1 MYADAR
7 SIWRVNSASP
17 NALLTG
23 SWVRVPAG
31 SPLQGRGQ
39 MTGGHAVGVIALGG
53 TVSIFAINP
62 LCREVS
68 RDHAFR
74 AAMKVDPVEALNC

>member
-1 MYADAR
+1 
-7 SIWRVNSASP
+7 
-17 NALLTG
+17 
-23 SWVRVPAG
+23 
-31 SPLQGRGQ
+31 

-53 TVSIFAINP
+53 TVSIFAMNH

-74 AAMKVDPVEALNC
+74 AAIKVDPVEALKGKFFGRARVAEYF